1 MSYKTSNKKKK
12 SVTRLIVSML
22 TLLSILVTTLSI
34 PIDAYANDIVQV
46 NNDSD
51 TDDQNTTSSS
61 GRKNLVI
68 STPTNANRNNAF
80 WVCYIANTSGE
91 MVTDPFIVFPDGF
104 TSTQINKVKNA
115 DTSLLKCHLDT
126 SVAVENGLPEPVA
139 GLPAPAA
146 GREDG
151 SNLNR
156 AFMTGAVNYKDFIN
170 KLTNHNQ
177 TLYNQIMQ
185 NADDYYIVCEV
196 SGLTTHRSSSNRKIT
211 HSVNNPFIS
220 INITRTLPD
229 GCTGFHLE
237 YETISVTDTDASVY
251 NYMRLWNSL
260 YYNGELVLPNNRSLR
275 EGYKN
280 QLLSQIRYS
289 HQGNFIDPRYP
300 IKVVFDGDYK
310 MYAATCLGWSMDESW
325 WDSSQAWLWNTLS
338 GV

>member
-1 MSYKTSNKKKK
+1 MSYKTSIKKKK
-12 SVTRLIVSML
+12 SVIKLIVSML

-34 PIDAYANDIVQV
+34 PIDAYADDTVQV

-61 GRKNLVI
+61 GRRNLVI

-80 WVCYIANTSGE
+80 WVCYIANKSGE

-104 TSTQINKVKNA
+104 TSTQKNKVLSA

-126 SVAVENGLPEPVA
+126 SVAVDHAIGTPVA

-156 AFMTGAVNYKDFIN
+156 AFMTGAVDYRIFVDQ
-170 KLTNHNQ
+170 LTNHNQ
-177 TLYNQIMQ
+177 TLYNQILE

-229 GCTGFHLE
+229 GCRGFHLE
-237 YETISVTDTDASVY
+237 YETIGITDTDASVN
-251 NYMRLWNSL
+251 NYMR
-260 YYNGELVLPNNRSLR
+260 
-275 EGYKN
+275 
-280 QLLSQIRYS
+280 
-289 HQGNFIDPRYP
+289 
-300 IKVVFDGDYK
+300 
-310 MYAATCLGWSMDESW
+310 
-325 WDSSQAWLWNTLS
+325 LWNTLS